1 MNKPDGTTQHTE
13 CTAAG
18 ACATDVN
25 KPDGTTQHT
34 ECTAAGACA
43 TDVNKPDGTN
53 THSACTATNTCTT
66 DVNKPDGS
74 TSHQECTA
82 VGACTT
88 DFNKPDG
95 TTHHTQCASGA
106 CTTDVNKQEY
116 VNADGSKVKV
126 EVDPASG
133 ASKVTKSR
141 ADGSIHEIYTK
152 YTDGSEMIESFKE
165 DGAKEETIEFSKP
178 DPQTG
183 DRNIIYNGKRGS
195 GQAVEKTDTA
205 TNSTTI

>member
-1 MNKPDGTTQHTE
+1 MKMTDKEGKVTTHIEDPKTGSTTDQTNKPDGSSTTDVTKPDGTTQHTE

-18 ACATDVN
+18 ACITD
-25 KPDGTTQHT
+25 
-34 ECTAAGACA
+34 A
-43 TDVNKPDGTN
+43 
-53 THSACTATNTCTT
+53 
-66 DVNKPDGS
+66 
-74 TSHQECTA
+74 
-82 VGACTT
+82 
-88 DFNKPDG
+88 
-95 TTHHTQCASGA
+95 
-106 CTTDVNKQEY
+106 NKQEY
-116 VNADGSKVKV
+116 VNADGSKVKE

-133 ASKVTKSR
+133 ARKVTKSR
-141 ADGSIHEIYTK
+141 SDGSIYEINTK
-152 YTDGSEMIESFKE
+152 YADGSEMIESFKE